1 MKEECKDLLFDSNN
15 MFDIPNLR
23 IDKQGGK
30 LELPITPW
38 GANSRLRKDVSTYHF
53 YVDDYRFENLWK
65 DPSKLINSGCKAIVE
80 PNFSIHDQ
88 TPYAQALYNIYRKR
102 WIGRYMQELGVC
114 VYADLFVSPRF
125 SFENQYGIPQG
136 YNAFFTRGLCDFP
149 DLLKNDLQIAKE
161 ISGLEIP
168 NLIVYGGGIKAKEF
182 CQKNSLLHIVDF
194 MNVKK

>member
-1 MKEECKDLLFDSNN
+1 MENCKDILFETDN
-15 MFDIPNLR
+15 DYEIPCLR
-23 IDKQGGK
+23 IDKQGEK
-30 LELPITPW
+30 LELPLTPW

-88 TPYAQALYNIYRKR
+88 TPMAQALYNIYRKR
-102 WIGRYMQELGVC
+102 WMGRYMQELGVL
-114 VYADLFVSPRF
+114 VYADLFVSPKF
-125 SFENQYGIPQG
+125 TDFNKLGIPKG
-136 YNAFFTRGLCDFP
+136 YNAFFTRALSDFP
-149 DLLKNDLQIAKE
+149 QLLENDLKIAKE

-182 CQKNSLLHIVDF
+182 CQKKSLLHIVDF
-194 MNVKK
+194 MNVKNK